1 MHHVIEL
8 KLIWLLCQTHYTKTW
23 LPWLGIYNY
32 TCHKGLEMIQEVGPI
47 QLKLA

>member
-1 MHHVIEL
+1 MASMR
-8 KLIWLLCQTHYTKTW
+8 
-23 LPWLGIYNY
+23 LGIYNY